1 MWEIVTPSS
10 ICIGIRWKKREVRM
24 SRQFAGLLHVCI
36 AGIGYVTG
44 SSLLATAAR
53 VYGWSEDYKD
63 LLVGLC
69 FLAASV
75 LQGLLGWVSQAYN
88 VDGTLPGTVPQTT
101 VHKVVQQP
109 GEGPTETTTV
119 TEPVTRKTE

>member
-1 MWEIVTPSS
+1 
-10 ICIGIRWKKREVRM
+10 M
-24 SRQFAGLLHVCI
+24 SRNFAGFLHVCI

-44 SSLLATAAR
+44 SSLLSTAAR

-63 LLVGLC
+63 LLMTLC
-69 FLAASV
+69 FLVSSV
-75 LQGLLGWVSQAYN
+75 LQALVGWVSQAYN

-109 GEGPTETTTV
+109 GEGPTETTITV
-119 TEPVTRKTE
+119 EPVTRKTE